1 MKLKIVLLGLIVG
14 CLSACATHKDVRP
27 GVDGVHRVVIQ
38 TDDTEAGAREAIR
51 QANNFCKEQNKYAA
65 FVNEDQKYTGDM
77 DENTYRNAKRAS
89 KAATAVGGAV
99 YVFGGQTE
107 RTLGGLAGIG
117 GATADQVLG
126 KGYTVEMKF
135 KCM

>member
-1 MKLKIVLLGLIVG
+1 MRLKIVILGLVVAVLG
-14 CLSACATHKDVRP
+14 ACAHHRDVRP
-27 GVDGVHRVVIQ
+27 GVDGINRVVIQ
-38 TDDTEAGAREAIR
+38 TDDTEEGARNAIS
-51 QANNFCKEQNKYAA
+51 QANHFCKEQNKYAA
-65 FVNEDQKYTGDM
+65 FVNEDKKYTGDL
-77 DENTYRNAKRAS
+77 DEKTYRNAKRAS

-107 RTLGGLAGIG
+107 KTLGGLAGIG